1 MSRQLLI
8 LRHGKSDWSV
18 EHSDFNRP
26 LKTRGKRAS
35 QRMGLWLQQQGLIP
49 DYILS
54 SPAARAKNTAEIITK
69 AMDLT
74 TQQIHYDPQLY
85 AANLSPLKNALALCP
100 NDSKR
105 VLLIGH
111 NPELESLLV
120 FLNKGR
126 LLSPD
131 DGKLLP
137 TATLAIFAMPDNWN
151 ALSKGCG
158 KLLSITRPKDLP
170 DSL

>member
-1 MSRQLLI
+1 
-8 LRHGKSDWSV
+8 
-18 EHSDFNRP
+18 
-26 LKTRGKRAS
+26 
-35 QRMGLWLQQQGLIP
+35 
-49 DYILS
+49 
-54 SPAARAKNTAEIITK
+54 
-69 AMDLT
+69 
-74 TQQIHYDPQLY
+74 
-85 AANLSPLKNALALCP
+85 
-100 NDSKR
+100 
-105 VLLIGH
+105 LLIGH

-158 KLLSITRPKDLP
+158 KLLSITRPKDLTSFRKNS
-170 DSL
+170 DSPHFLLRISSG